1 MERENKPDTGKE
13 EDSPQNG
20 ELRRLAKPPFHTSTA
35 PETGSK
41 LDSAGAETA
50 DRAPVKS
57 AAATGVVSGLQVVVC
72 TGQKRPPDGQGGGGS
87 SKKQKRSHKT
97 AANQKSKSTTSSDSD
112 ELSAGE
118 SVSKSQSAKPVSAGV
133 KSHQTKSPAGTQS
146 PGKRGE
152 NGEKASD
159 LKDQNNPLP
168 GVYQWSFQMSEL
180 ENLSSAERITV
191 LQEKLQEVRKRYL
204 CLKSE
209 VASIDRRRKL
219 LKRKERETNR
229 GPKIINQEKPFL
241 PVARYFTPALLV
253 CVVNALPLACC
264 RCIIFLLLTFLQ
276 FQYGC
281 GYVNFSR
288 TVYVKFLPEWNVS

>member
-1 MERENKPDTGKE
+1 MERENKTDTGKE

-57 AAATGVVSGLQVVVC
+57 AAATGVVSGLQA
-72 TGQKRPPDGQGGGGS
+72 D
-87 SKKQKRSHKT
+87 
-97 AANQKSKSTTSSDSD
+97 
-112 ELSAGE
+112 
-118 SVSKSQSAKPVSAGV
+118 
-133 KSHQTKSPAGTQS
+133 
-146 PGKRGE
+146 
-152 NGEKASD
+152 
-159 LKDQNNPLP
+159 
-168 GVYQWSFQMSEL
+168 L

-241 PVARYFTPALLV
+241 PVVRYFTPALLV

-288 TVYVKFLPEWNVS
+288 TVYVKFIPEWNVS

>member
-35 PETGSK
+35 PETGSQ

-50 DRAPVKS
+50 EWAPVKS
-57 AAATGVVSGLQVVVC
+57 AATTAVVSGLQ
-72 TGQKRPPDGQGGGGS
+72 
-87 SKKQKRSHKT
+87 
-97 AANQKSKSTTSSDSD
+97 A
-112 ELSAGE
+112 
-118 SVSKSQSAKPVSAGV
+118 
-133 KSHQTKSPAGTQS
+133 
-146 PGKRGE
+146 
-152 NGEKASD
+152 
-159 LKDQNNPLP
+159 
-168 GVYQWSFQMSEL
+168 EL

-219 LKRKERETNR
+219 LKRKERES
-229 GPKIINQEKPFL
+229 K
-241 PVARYFTPALLV
+241 
-253 CVVNALPLACC
+253 CC

-288 TVYVKFLPEWNVS
+288 TVCVKFLPEWNVS